1 MLRSMGS
8 QRVEHSLGTQQQL
21 QTPELQRI
29 NAPLTLSQ
37 PFKVVLTCP
46 A

>member
-1 MLRSMGS
+1 MLQSMES
-8 QRVEHSLGTQQQL
+8 QRVEHNLGTEQL
-21 QTPELQRI
+21 QTPGRQCI